1 MRLPSPGFLFAAFW
15 QVCLRF
21 PGAMMAT
28 VLGTVA
34 CFSLVDASHAT
45 ESEDFYTRSWMVCQL
60 GLPFLTALVIYA
72 ESRSWSKQRQILLQL
87 LGFVSLIGCWFWLDV
102 EAMDFNQKVI
112 PQYITLLL
120 IGHLAVAVAPYLNNR
135 PVRDF
140 WEYNREVFANLIVGF
155 AFTLILYAGLALAI
169 LAIDHL
175 FGTNIQEL
183 VYAKLFILLVGI
195 FNTSYFLY
203 HFPSQYSFEEAEGNA
218 YNLVFRNLCKYIL
231 IPIVILYFVILYAY
245 SAKIGLEWSLPKGW
259 VSSLVL
265 GFSVAGIFTYLLNFY
280 LPEED
285 GSLLVKGFKRWFW
298 WVLLPL
304 AGLLLLAIGKRIGD
318 YGVTEERFLV
328 AQLGVWL
335 AAACLYFLF
344 SKNDNLKFI
353 PISLALI
360 ALLWAFGPLN
370 AFSVSQRSQTR
381 ILTGILERNGRFE
394 NGKMKAGKSPLTDPE
409 RDQAGSAIL
418 YLKERN
424 ALKDLLP
431 QPADSAWLEYEG
443 LMKWLGLNIPAESSI
458 TSLSIS
464 NLEDY
469 ITLNIKGFDLAY
481 QLEFQPG
488 QEKEPRESGN
498 IFQLSKDGKML
509 EWRQMKDG
517 RNILLELYSLEPAIL
532 KWLEKQDKEEASTF
546 VRLPVQERTV
556 QLSGRKASIRLIPEN
571 LEIEVVGSDKR
582 LKYCHGWLLFKDLS
596 NSK

>member
-21 PGAMMAT
+21 PGAMIAT

-34 CFSLVDASHAT
+34 CFSLADTSLT
-45 ESEDFYTRSWMVCQL
+45 DGSEDFYTRNWMVFQL
-60 GLPFLTALVIYA
+60 GLPYLTALVIYS
-72 ESRSWSKQRQILLQL
+72 ESRSWSKPRQIILQV
-87 LGFVSLIGCWFWLDV
+87 LGFISLIGCWFWLDM
-102 EAMDFNQKVI
+102 EAPDFDQKVI
-112 PQYITLLL
+112 PQYLALLL
-120 IGHLAVAVAPYLNNR
+120 IGHLAVAVAPYLNKR

-155 AFTLILYAGLALAI
+155 AFTLILYSGLALAI
-169 LAIDHL
+169 LAIDNL
-175 FGTNIQEL
+175 FGTNISGL

-195 FNTSYFLY
+195 FNTSYFLF
-203 HFPSQYSFEEAEGNA
+203 HFPTRYSFEEAEGYA
-218 YNLVFRNLCKYIL
+218 YNLLFRNLCKYIL

-245 SAKIGLEWSLPKGW
+245 SAKIGMEWSLPKGW

-285 GSLLVKGFKRWFW
+285 ESLLVKGFKRWFW

-335 AAACLYFLF
+335 AVVCLYFLL
-344 SKNDNLKFI
+344 SKNDNIKFI
-353 PISLALI
+353 PISLALF
-360 ALLWAFGPLN
+360 ALFWAFGPFN

-381 ILTGILERNGRFE
+381 ILTEILERNGRFE
-394 NGKMKAGKSPLTDPE
+394 NGKMKPGKNPLTDPE

-418 YLKERN
+418 YLKDRN
-424 ALKDLLP
+424 AMSDLLP
-431 QPADSAWLEYEG
+431 QPPDSAWLEYEG
-443 LMKWLGLNIPAESSI
+443 LMKWLGLNIPTETTI

-469 ITLNIKGFDLAY
+469 FTLNVKGFDLAY
-481 QLEFQPG
+481 QLELQSG
-488 QEKEPRESGN
+488 QEKAPREFGH

-517 RNILLELYSLEPAIL
+517 KNILLELYSLEPAIL
-532 KWLEKQDKEEASTF
+532 KWLEKQDKGEVTTF

-571 LEIEVVGSDKR
+571 LEIELDGTEKR

-596 NSK
+596 TSK